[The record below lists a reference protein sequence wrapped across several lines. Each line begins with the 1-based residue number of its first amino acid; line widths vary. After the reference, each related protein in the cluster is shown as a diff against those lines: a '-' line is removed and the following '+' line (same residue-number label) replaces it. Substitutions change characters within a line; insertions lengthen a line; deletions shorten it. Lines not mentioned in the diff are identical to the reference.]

1 MGDFSISFSPS
12 LFAQRLIPCLW
23 PCVYAGV
30 FPFAEKAEGSLRWPP
45 CGLSL
50 PLPCSHPS
58 QAPGLCGPAPL
69 LEPRWLCPGKDHV
82 LRGCP
87 AAHQAQHCVC
97 PVAGG
102 VGSTPEAHCSSRKK
116 SPGEPETHR
125 CVGGLLRLG
134 YEALGELSL
143 PMPSPSFAE
152 VPWARR
158 SRAGEG
164 GVLRAGH
171 LLVTS
176 ALLPHPTQPLQ
187 TRRSPFHRWKN

>member
-1 MGDFSISFSPS
+1 MQASSLLLRRQRDRCAGHPVASRCPRPVPTPPRPQASAAQLLSWSPGG
-12 LFAQRLIPCLW
+12 FAQGRTMCSGAARLPTRLST
-23 PCVYAGV
+23 A
-30 FPFAEKAEGSLRWPP
+30 FAQWLGEWA
-45 CGLSL
+45 
-50 PLPCSHPS
+50 
-58 QAPGLCGPAPL
+58 APL
-69 LEPRWLCPGKDHV
+69 RHTALPGIRV
-82 LRGCP
+82 LGSQRLT
-87 AAHQAQHCVC
+87 
-97 PVAGG
+97 G
-102 VGSTPEAHCSSRKK
+102 VW
-116 SPGEPETHR
+116 
-125 CVGGLLRLG
+125 GLLQLG
-134 YEALGELSL
+134 YKALGELSL